1 MATLEMEVPDEV
13 YEALA
18 ERARLTGRTV
28 VEQVLAELCGNPE
41 EEARRR
47 RHVVIEKLRHSPS
60 LLSPD
65 APDPVD
71 VIREIRDHDGR
82 S

>member
-1 MATLEMEVPDEV
+1 MPTVEIPDEV
-13 YEALA
+13 YEKLA
-18 ERARLTGRTV
+18 ERARINERSV
-28 VEQVLAELCGNPE
+28 AEQAVAELSGDPE

-47 RHVVIEKLRHSPS
+47 RRMTIERLRKLRP
-60 LLSPD
+60 LLSQD

-82 S
+82 P